1 MQDIDIKQVA
11 GDVLSKTKIGLLAI
25 AVGAS
30 KEVIE
35 AINFYIS
42 DAEERFANLFRH
54 IAEGGDAKFFI
65 EMMGREKNLLKSI
78 MLSFVVIAKGI
89 AQTVVNSL
97 YDIIIDSV
105 ELVLTAIDKKKNE
118 Q

>member
-1 MQDIDIKQVA
+1 MQDIDIKQV
-11 GDVLSKTKIGLLAI
+11 GIDVLDKTKIGLLEI

-35 AINFYIS
+35 AINFYIG

-54 IAEGGDAKFFI
+54 VAEGGDAKFFI

-78 MLSFVVIAKGI
+78 MLSFVVITKGI

-97 YDIIIDSV
+97 YDILLDSIT
-105 ELVLTAIDKKKNE
+105 LVLTQFDKKKDE
-118 Q
+118 